1 MDHQDLLKKI
11 KRIYLKSDGVSQI
24 DKICSLIIDKN
35 KNPDLTISND
45 VLKNLLT
52 VYLNN
57 SVHYKKFETYLVE
70 LLKFMFEEQEEDRC
84 LNCNNLLFRAFA
96 SKQNMLGKT
105 YSYDGYCL
113 NCGKKHHIII
123 TTEGKEIT
131 HSEEFKYV

>member
-1 MDHQDLLKKI
+1 MDFQDVLKKI
-11 KRIYLKSDGVSQI
+11 KRIYLKSDGVSHI
-24 DKICSLIIDKN
+24 DKICSLIIEKN
-35 KNPDLTISND
+35 ENPDLIISND
-45 VLKNLLT
+45 ALKNLLT

-70 LLKFMFEEQEEDRC
+70 LLKFIFEQQEDRC

-123 TTEGKEIT
+123 TNEGKEINE
-131 HSEEFKYV
+131 SEEFKYA